1 MNSNI
6 NGHLL
11 NTFIT
16 DANSMEV
23 KNSSRAGGASGGGGG
38 SASSWYAAM
47 ARAWGS
53 TLDSQAARITQLSDQ
68 VSGGQDQPSVMIQ
81 LTSESLR
88 MQFMS
93 NNAATSQNAVGQALE
108 TLGKRQ

>member
-1 MNSNI
+1 
-6 NGHLL
+6 
-11 NTFIT
+11 
-16 DANSMEV
+16 
-23 KNSSRAGGASGGGGG
+23 
-38 SASSWYAAM
+38 
-47 ARAWGS
+47 
-53 TLDSQAARITQLSDQ
+53 
-68 VSGGQDQPSVMIQ
+68 MIQ

>member
-16 DANSMEV
+16 DSNSLEV
-23 KNSSRAGGASGGGGG
+23 KNSSRAGGSTGGGGG

>member
-1 MNSNI
+1 MSNTNV

-16 DANSMEV
+16 GANSLGV
-23 KNSSRAGGASGGGGG
+23 SGGGARGSVSSG
-38 SASSWYAAM
+38 SANSWYEAM
-47 ARAWGS
+47 SKAWGA
-53 TLDSQAARITQLSDQ
+53 TLDSQAARITQLSDM
-68 VSGGQDQPSVMIQ
+68 VGAGQDQPSVMIQ
-81 LTSESLR
+81 LTAESLR